1 VVSCTLIE
9 RKHMLLRG
17 MFVESLPEV
26 HLRLGLAAAF
36 IALELVL
43 KRLRLLDRLA
53 AVVRV
58 LLRFLIDL

>member
-1 VVSCTLIE
+1 
-9 RKHMLLRG
+9 MLLRG